1 MENELEKNS
10 ENQNYIE
17 NKLIEYKHLLD
28 KFSNISKLILDE
40 NDNPTRKTFIT
51 ALILEFFDLE
61 EKILDFNI
69 KHSPND
75 DIVSLSFAQTL
86 LITNNLDTKF
96 SKYRNYLDE
105 IILNRLF
112 QDAFE
117 YWKQHETCEKIIFC
131 NHPIIN
137 LCLNL
142 KIKVFKQNLNEYV
155 NMGLLVNGSSIT
167 DKSKLVYKVINH
179 LIIGLKPEKIL
190 NPLNNLT
197 ISNYKFCVS
206 KPAANTYI
214 YEKIEIL
221 NDALKDWGLPTV
233 NIKIHSDYA
242 YDFRIDTGLH
252 YQKIMD
258 YFMKLNVTNK
268 SNKSLILSEKDIKT
282 LVDSNFVSHNAPT
295 EKVLLQANI
304 RKSDLKR
311 FVYEF
316 SKDYDKNDYQGKQK
330 LYLNFLIDNFSLFNG
345 ETTTSLSPHFAFKR
359 GKNYYL

>member
-17 NKLIEYKHLLD
+17 NKLIEYRHLYD

-40 NDNPTRKTFIT
+40 NDNPIRKTFT
-51 ALILEFFDLE
+51 TTLILEFFDLE
-61 EKILDFNI
+61 ETILDFNI

-75 DIVSLSFAQTL
+75 DIVSLSGAEIL
-86 LITNNLDTKF
+86 LFTSNLDTKL
-96 SKYRNYLDE
+96 SKYSIYLDE
-105 IILNRLF
+105 IILDRLLN
-112 QDAFE
+112 DASE
-117 YWKQHETCEKIIFC
+117 YWKQYETCEKIIFC
-131 NHPIIN
+131 NHPLIN

-142 KIKVFKQNLNEYV
+142 KIKVFKQNLNEYLK
-155 NMGLLVNGSSIT
+155 MGLLVKSILIT

-197 ISNYKFCVS
+197 ISNYKFSVS
-206 KPAANTYI
+206 KLAANKYI
-214 YEKIEIL
+214 HEKIEIL

-233 NIKIHSDYA
+233 NIEILSDYA
-242 YDFRIDTGLH
+242 DDFRIDTGLH
-252 YQKIMD
+252 YQKIMN

-268 SNKSLILSEKDIKT
+268 SNKLLILSEDEIKT
-282 LVDSNFVSHNAPT
+282 LINSNFITNSRPI
-295 EKVLLQANI
+295 EKVLLEANI
-304 RKSDLKR
+304 SKSDLKR

-316 SKDYDKNDYQGKQK
+316 SKDYDKTKYKGKQK
-330 LYLNFLIDNFSLFNG
+330 LYLNFLINNFSLFNG
-345 ETTTSLSPHFAFKR
+345 ETTASLSPHFAFKR